1 MRYTQK
7 VLGLLGD
14 QDPLQVMQRTVPAL
28 RSILASL
35 SQGTLVQPEA
45 EGKWSILEVVQ
56 HLADTEMVY
65 GYRLR
70 LALTLDSPRFNR
82 FDQQAWASRFHYSQ
96 ARAPQ
101 SLDQMEALRQPNLRI
116 LHDLQPTDLRRIG
129 VHSQRGPQDVGQMMR
144 LWAGHDL
151 VHLAQIDRIR
161 KRVSRQDAK
170 SAKPI

>member
-7 VLGLLGD
+7 VLGLLGE
-14 QDPLQVMQRTVPAL
+14 QDPLQVMQRTVSAL
-28 RSILASL
+28 RSTLADL
-35 SQGTLVQPEA
+35 TPNALLQPEA

-56 HLADTEMVY
+56 HMADTEMVY

-70 LALTLDSPRFNR
+70 LALTLDSPPFNR

-96 ARAPQ
+96 APAPQ
-101 SLDQMEALRQPNLRI
+101 ALDQMEALRRPNLRI
-116 LHDLQPTDLRRIG
+116 LHDLQPGDLQRIG
-129 VHSQRGPQDVGQMMR
+129 IHSNRGPEDVGQMMR